1 MQETYTT
8 LVTVGEHKITLSVNE
23 RTGSVNSVGNEGIH
37 GRVIYDEDKDTF
49 TASTL
54 SGYTSEP
61 FPRSEYRALQWLT
74 TQCLTEMY
82 QKGLDR

>member
-1 MQETYTT
+1 MQDTYTT
-8 LVTVGEHKITLSVNE
+8 QVTAGEHKITLRVNE

-37 GRVIYDEDKDTF
+37 GRIIYDEDNDAF

-74 TQCLTEMY
+74 TQCLC
-82 QKGLDR
+82 DREAS